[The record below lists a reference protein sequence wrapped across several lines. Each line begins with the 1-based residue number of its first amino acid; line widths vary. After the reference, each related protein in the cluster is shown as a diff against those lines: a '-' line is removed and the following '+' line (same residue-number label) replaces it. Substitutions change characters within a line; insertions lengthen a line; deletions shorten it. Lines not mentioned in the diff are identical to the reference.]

1 MNPNIVHMNQKGG
14 HMLEALL
21 GSVNKEKVL
30 IYIFSRESGYAREIA
45 DFYNISLTSVVKQL
59 KKLEEGSVLYA
70 EMQGRTK
77 VYKFNPRYPFMN
89 ELKLLLE
96 KVLSFYP
103 DKMIKEL
110 TFNRRRPRRT
120 NKPL

>member
-1 MNPNIVHMNQKGG
+1 
-14 HMLEALL
+14 MLVALL

-30 IYIFSRESGYAREIA
+30 IYIASRESGYARKIA

-59 KKLEEGSVLYA
+59 KKLEEGGVLYS

-77 VYKFNPRYPFMN
+77 VYKFDPRFPFIK
-89 ELKLLLE
+89 ELKLLLD

-103 DKMIKEL
+103 EEILNRLK
-110 TFNRRRPRRT
+110 FNRRRPRRS